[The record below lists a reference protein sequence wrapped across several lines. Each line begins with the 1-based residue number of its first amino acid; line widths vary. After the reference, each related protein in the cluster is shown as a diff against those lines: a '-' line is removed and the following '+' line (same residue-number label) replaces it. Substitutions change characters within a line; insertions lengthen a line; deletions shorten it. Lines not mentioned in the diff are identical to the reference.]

1 MVKVDLP
8 PEPRSATRA
17 RQLTREQLAASCP
30 EEAVEVAALLV
41 TELVSNA
48 ILHARTD
55 IVLIVDVVPGR
66 VVLRVRDG
74 SEIGPVARGYGPRRP
89 RAEGSRSS
97 NNSRASGASTALTTA
112 KKCGAA
118 STSRPRSTPRVRTR
132 PRRDREAGSGAVP
145 ERPGSAHDESQP
157 APTRDHA

>member
-17 RQLTREQLAASCP
+17 RQLTREQLTPACP

-55 IVLIVDVVPGR
+55 IVLIVDVMPGR

-74 SEIGPVARGYGPRRP
+74 SDTAPVARGYGPEAATGRGIALVEQLASEWGVDRSD
-89 RAEGSRSS
+89 EGKEVWCRIDFQ
-97 NNSRASGASTALTTA
+97 TALDGPSATE
-112 KKCGAA
+112 AA
-118 STSRPRSTPRVRTR
+118 S
-132 PRRDREAGSGAVP
+132 
-145 ERPGSAHDESQP
+145 
-157 APTRDHA
+157 

>member
-1 MVKVDLP
+1 VVKVDLP

-30 EEAVEVAALLV
+30 AEAVEVAALLV

-74 SEIGPVARGYGPRRP
+74 SDIAPVARGYGPEAATGRGI
-89 RAEGSRSS
+89 ALVEKLASEWGVDRSDDGKEVWC
-97 NNSRASGASTALTTA
+97 RIDFE
-112 KKCGAA
+112 AA
-118 STSRPRSTPRVRTR
+118 VDAPSANEATP
-132 PRRDREAGSGAVP
+132 
-145 ERPGSAHDESQP
+145 
-157 APTRDHA
+157 

>member
-17 RQLTREQLAASCP
+17 RQLTREQLASACP

-74 SEIGPVARGYGPRRP
+74 SDIAPVARGYGTEAATGRGI
-89 RAEGSRSS
+89 ALVEQL
-97 NNSRASGASTALTTA
+97 ASEWG
-112 KKCGAA
+112 
-118 STSRPRSTPRVRTR
+118 V
-132 PRRDREAGSGAVP
+132 
-145 ERPGSAHDESQP
+145 
-157 APTRDHA
+157 DHADGGKEVWCRIDFDAALDSPSADEAAP

>member
-1 MVKVDLP
+1 VVKVDLP

-30 EEAVEVAALLV
+30 EQAVEVAALLV

-55 IVLIVDVVPGR
+55 IVLIVDVAPGR

-74 SEIGPVARGYGPRRP
+74 SHIAPVVRSYGSEAATGRGIALVEQLASEWGVERSD
-89 RAEGSRSS
+89 EGKEVWCRIDYD
-97 NNSRASGASTALTTA
+97 TATDA
-112 KKCGAA
+112 PSANEAA
-118 STSRPRSTPRVRTR
+118 P
-132 PRRDREAGSGAVP
+132 
-145 ERPGSAHDESQP
+145 
-157 APTRDHA
+157 

>member
-17 RQLTREQLAASCP
+17 RQLTREQLAAACP

-74 SEIGPVARGYGPRRP
+74 SDVAPVARGYGPEAATGRGIALVEQLASEWGVD
-89 RAEGSRSS
+89 RADGGKEVWCRIDFD
-97 NNSRASGASTALTTA
+97 AALDSPSA
-112 KKCGAA
+112 DEAA
-118 STSRPRSTPRVRTR
+118 P
-132 PRRDREAGSGAVP
+132 
-145 ERPGSAHDESQP
+145 
-157 APTRDHA
+157 

>member
-55 IVLIVDVVPGR
+55 IVLIVDVVRPGTVPECIVGGEPQDRDVVPVPAGRVEGGWIGDNTQPVERFKRGHADPPGR
-66 VVLRVRDG
+66 RTV
-74 SEIGPVARGYGPRRP
+74 
-89 RAEGSRSS
+89 
-97 NNSRASGASTALTTA
+97 SG
-112 KKCGAA
+112 
-118 STSRPRSTPRVRTR
+118 
-132 PRRDREAGSGAVP
+132 
-145 ERPGSAHDESQP
+145 
-157 APTRDHA
+157 

>member
-17 RQLTREQLAASCP
+17 RQLTREQLATACP

-55 IVLIVDVVPGR
+55 IVLIVDVGPGR

-74 SEIGPVARGYGPRRP
+74 SDIAPVARGYGPEAATGRGI
-89 RAEGSRSS
+89 ALVEQLASEWGVDRSDHGKEVWC
-97 NNSRASGASTALTTA
+97 RIDFE
-112 KKCGAA
+112 AA
-118 STSRPRSTPRVRTR
+118 VDGPSAN
-132 PRRDREAGSGAVP
+132 EA
-145 ERPGSAHDESQP
+145 
-157 APTRDHA
+157 AP